1 MSPESCYRLALLKI
15 SSGTGLL
22 KCCKNPPSPAIAR
35 NSSLS
40 PRPYSYIDGC
50 FEPREQVYG
59 TVINVWGPRVLHL
72 WRLAIMPHGNE
83 LHMHDLYNDIDFNEE
98 ALVNAGW
105 IL

>member
-22 KCCKNPPSPAIAR
+22 KCCKNPLSPAVAR
-35 NSSLS
+35 YSFLS
-40 PRPYSYIDGC
+40 PRPYSYIDGS

-59 TVINVWGPRVLHL
+59 TVINVWGPKVLHS
-72 WRLAIMPHGNE
+72 WMLAIMPKSDE
-83 LHMHDLYNDIDFNEE
+83 RHMRDLYNDSDFNEE
-98 ALVNAGW
+98 ALENAGW